1 MEQLS
6 SPKKIKELLEQFGL
20 SPLKKLGQ
28 NFLKDANVTR
38 MIAEAAVKPGE
49 DVLEIGP
56 GLGALTDALAKRAGK
71 VVAVEIDAGMT
82 RALSHTLSDRDN
94 VTVLHADILKTNIKA
109 VADEH
114 FSGEFAVAGNLPYY
128 ITSKCLFAVLE
139 SEAPVTR
146 FTAMVQKEV
155 AERLAAK
162 AGDKDYGALTASIAY
177 YGAVEKVMNVPSGC
191 FLPEPD
197 VDSAVI
203 QFTPC
208 QTMAVDRKAYART
221 VKALFAMRRKTVLNN
236 LKALCGAEAAR
247 AALKNAGIDPA
258 ARAETLSPETIAR
271 LAELLAQSEL

>member
-6 SPKKIKELLEQFGL
+6 SPKKIKETLEQFGL

-28 NFLKDANVTR
+28 NFLKDANITR
-38 MIAEAAVKPGE
+38 RIAEAAVLPGE

-56 GLGALTDALAKRAGK
+56 GLGTLTDVLAERAGR
-71 VVAVEIDAGMT
+71 VVAVEIDSGMT
-82 RALSHTLSDRDN
+82 RALSHTLAHRNN
-94 VTVLHADILKTNIKA
+94 VTVLHADILKTDIKK
-109 VADEH
+109 VAEEY
-114 FSGEFAVAGNLPYY
+114 FSGSFAVAGNLPYY

-139 SEAPVTR
+139 SGAPVTR

-177 YGAVEKVMNVPSGC
+177 YGAVQKILNVPAGC

-203 QFTPC
+203 QFTPSK
-208 QTMAVDRKAYART
+208 TMDVERKIYART
-221 VKALFAMRRKTVLNN
+221 VKALFAMRRKTVQNN
-236 LKALCGAEAAR
+236 LKAMLGAEEAS
-247 AALKNAGIDPA
+247 AALELAGIDPK
-258 ARAETLSPETIAR
+258 ARAETLSPEIIAR
-271 LAELLAQSEL
+271 LAEIIAQS

>member
-6 SPKKIKELLEQFGL
+6 SPKKIKETLEQFGL

-38 MIAEAAVKPGE
+38 RIAEAAVLPGE

-56 GLGALTDALAKRAGK
+56 GLGALTDVLAERAGR
-71 VVAVEIDAGMT
+71 VVAVEIDSGMT
-82 RALSHTLSDRDN
+82 RALSHTLAHRNN
-94 VTVLHADILKTNIKA
+94 VTVLHADILKTDIKK
-109 VADEH
+109 VAEEY
-114 FSGEFAVAGNLPYY
+114 FSGSFAVAGNLPYY

-139 SEAPVTR
+139 SGAPVTR

-177 YGAVEKVMNVPSGC
+177 YGAVQKILNVPAGC

-203 QFTPC
+203 QLTPSK
-208 QTMAVDRKAYART
+208 TMDVERKIYART
-221 VKALFAMRRKTVLNN
+221 VKALFAMRRKTVQNN
-236 LKALCGAEAAR
+236 LKAMLGAEEAS
-247 AALKNAGIDPA
+247 AALELAGIDPK

-271 LAELLAQSEL
+271 LAEIIAQS

>member
-6 SPKKIKELLEQFGL
+6 SPKKIKETLEQFGL

-38 MIAEAAVKPGE
+38 RIAEAAVLPGE

-56 GLGALTDALAKRAGK
+56 GLGALTDVLAERAGR
-71 VVAVEIDAGMT
+71 VVAVEIDSGMT
-82 RALSHTLSDRDN
+82 RALSHTLAHRNN
-94 VTVLHADILKTNIKA
+94 VTVLHADILKTDIKK
-109 VADEH
+109 VAEEY
-114 FSGEFAVAGNLPYY
+114 FSGSFAVAGNLPYY

-139 SEAPVTR
+139 SGAPVTR

-177 YGAVEKVMNVPSGC
+177 YGAVQKILNVPAGC

-203 QFTPC
+203 QFTPSK
-208 QTMAVDRKAYART
+208 TMDVERKIYART
-221 VKALFAMRRKTVLNN
+221 VKALFAMRRKTVQNN
-236 LKALCGAEAAR
+236 LKAMLGAEEAS
-247 AALKNAGIDPA
+247 AALELAGIDPK
-258 ARAETLSPETIAR
+258 ARAETLSPEIIAR
-271 LAELLAQSEL
+271 LAEIIAQS

>member
-6 SPKKIKELLEQFGL
+6 SPKIKETLEQFGL

-38 MIAEAAVKPGE
+38 RIAEAAVLPGE

-56 GLGALTDALAKRAGK
+56 GLGALTDVLAERAGR
-71 VVAVEIDAGMT
+71 VVAVEIDSGMT
-82 RALSHTLSDRDN
+82 RALSHTLAHRNN
-94 VTVLHADILKTNIKA
+94 VTVLHADILKTDIKK
-109 VADEH
+109 VAEEY
-114 FSGEFAVAGNLPYY
+114 FSGSFAVAGNLPYY

-139 SEAPVTR
+139 SGAPVTR

-177 YGAVEKVMNVPSGC
+177 YGAVQKILNVPAGC

-203 QFTPC
+203 QFTPSK
-208 QTMAVDRKAYART
+208 TMDVERKIYART
-221 VKALFAMRRKTVLNN
+221 VKALFAMRRKTVQNN
-236 LKALCGAEAAR
+236 LKAMLGAEEAS
-247 AALKNAGIDPA
+247 AALELAGIDPK

-271 LAELLAQSEL
+271 LAEIIAQS

>member
-6 SPKKIKELLEQFGL
+6 SPKKIKETLEQFGL

-28 NFLKDANVTR
+28 NFLKDANITR
-38 MIAEAAVKPGE
+38 RIAEAAVLPGE

-56 GLGALTDALAKRAGK
+56 GLGALTDVLAERAGR
-71 VVAVEIDAGMT
+71 VVAVEIDSGMT
-82 RALSHTLSDRDN
+82 RALSHTLAHRNN
-94 VTVLHADILKTNIKA
+94 VTVLHADILKTDIKK
-109 VADEH
+109 VAEEY
-114 FSGEFAVAGNLPYY
+114 FSGSFAVAGNLPYY

-139 SEAPVTR
+139 SGAPVTR

-177 YGAVEKVMNVPSGC
+177 YGAVQKILNVPAGC

-203 QFTPC
+203 QFTPSK
-208 QTMAVDRKAYART
+208 TMDVERKIYART
-221 VKALFAMRRKTVLNN
+221 VKALFAMRRKTVQNN
-236 LKALCGAEAAR
+236 LKAMLGAEEAS
-247 AALKNAGIDPA
+247 AALELAGIDPK
-258 ARAETLSPETIAR
+258 ARAETLSPEIIAR
-271 LAELLAQSEL
+271 LAEIKAQS